1 MRIGEGDGR
10 ASARGRGEYAAY
22 ADQLAAAS
30 PWSRGFET
38 LLGSL
43 AIAGSERPLRSL
55 LLTSAAP
62 GEGKTVVAANLAIA
76 LARAGRRVLLVDA
89 DLHRPR
95 LHRVFGCE
103 PGPGLADL
111 LLGCAEPAACTR
123 RIEIPTRSDA
133 PPAALAFAPSGA
145 SPHASIAGVEPGRL
159 AKVIESFTGAHDAVL
174 LDTPPVLALSDALL
188 LAPHVDGVLLV
199 AASGGREREAQRA
212 KLRIEAAGGH
222 IVGVVMNAV
231 DDAEGPKG
239 YHPHAGAYAARAR

>member
-1 MRIGEGDGR
+1 MRIDEGDGR

-22 ADQLAAAS
+22 ADQLAAGS
-30 PWSRGFET
+30 SWSRGFET

-43 AIAGSERPLRSL
+43 AIAGNERPLRSL

-76 LARAGRRVLLVDA
+76 LARTGRRVLLVDA

-103 PGPGLADL
+103 PGPGLEDL
-111 LLGCAEPAACTR
+111 LVGRAEPAACTR
-123 RIEIPTRSDA
+123 RIEIPMPCEA
-133 PPAALAFAPSGA
+133 PPAVLAFTPSGA
-145 SPHASIAGVEPGRL
+145 DPGPSIAGAEPGRL
-159 AKVIESFTGAHDAVL
+159 AKVLESFTDAHDAVL

-199 AASGGREREAQRA
+199 VASGGREREAQRA

-231 DDAEGPKG
+231 DDAEGPNG
-239 YHPHAGAYAARAR
+239 YHPHAGSYAAGTR